1 MRSYGVRMRWDNL
14 FDDLETQLEQGLT
27 AEEEDLQAEEERL
40 RLGRLTLRE
49 RILSVHESYERSVD
63 YSLRFQ
69 LISGE
74 SVPVRPSTIG
84 RDWISGDIRDGS
96 SANRQCILPLT
107 AITGISL
114 TRQQVR
120 RSLASADRRTEVAL
134 AARLSIAFVLRDL
147 CRRRTSVEIVTTGA
161 PAFGT
166 IDRVGRDH
174 FDLAIH
180 EPGEPR
186 RERAVTEYRVVALA
200 QVAMVRL

>member
-1 MRSYGVRMRWDNL
+1 MHSYGFRMRWDNL
-14 FDDLETQLEQGLT
+14 FDDLESQLEQGMT

-40 RLGRLTLRE
+40 RLGRLALRE
-49 RILSVHESYERSVD
+49 RILSIHESYERSD
-63 YSLRFQ
+63 EYSLRFQ

-74 SVPVRPSTIG
+74 FVPIRPSTIG

-96 SANRQCILPLT
+96 SAARQCIVPIT
-107 AITGISL
+107 AISGISL

-120 RSLASADRRTEVAL
+120 RSLASTDRGTEVSL

-147 CRRRTSVEIVTTGA
+147 CRRRTSVEIVTTGG

-186 RERAVTEYRVVALA
+186 RERAVSEYRIVALA